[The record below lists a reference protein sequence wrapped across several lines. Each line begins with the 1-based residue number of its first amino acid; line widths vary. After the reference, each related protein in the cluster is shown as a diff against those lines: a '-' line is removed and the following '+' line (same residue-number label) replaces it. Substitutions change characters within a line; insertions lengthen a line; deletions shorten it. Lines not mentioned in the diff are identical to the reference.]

1 MMCVLTGIERWAV
14 KNLYL
19 PFCVAALL
27 ICGGNAVN
35 AEESLSLKSPDG
47 RFEVR
52 IQLGEDLSYSVLWSG
67 QTVVCP
73 SCVGMELAD
82 GTVLGKTPELAARTT
97 SSMHETIKA
106 PLYRFS
112 EFNTAYQEL
121 DLRMKDSYGVIF
133 RAYNEGVAY
142 RLYTQFDSNIEVKNE
157 RAEFNFPE
165 DWTAWIAYSTN
176 QKDPF
181 ATSFENLYATVPL
194 SKVNR
199 KTLAFTP
206 TTLDLGGGR
215 KLTLAESDLES
226 YPGMFLKATEG
237 RGFTGV
243 FAPVPVKLEADPSA
257 RQEKV
262 KEYGNVIART
272 QGKRTFPWRVI
283 LMTESDKELPVSKL
297 LYALA
302 SPSRIEDISW
312 IHAGKS
318 AWDWWSEWGVY
329 NVDFKVG
336 ANTQTYKYYIDF
348 AAKYGLEYMTL
359 DASWYHLQ
367 NGDMMKTTEWVDMPA
382 VAAYAKERGVGLVLW
397 TAFAVLDRQL
407 EEACKYY
414 SSLGIKGFKVDFL
427 ERDDQLAVEQAYRI
441 AETAARYHLILDY
454 HGFYKPTGLNRTWPN
469 VVNFEGVYG
478 LENAKWMDSD
488 VDMPKYDVTM
498 PFMRMMAGPVD
509 YTPGAM
515 RNAIRSNFK
524 SIYKEPM
531 SQGTRCH
538 QLAEYIVF
546 DAPFAM
552 LCDTPV
558 LYEQEPEYTRFLASI
573 PVEPDETQILSAELG
588 KYIVTARRK
597 GDVWFV
603 GGLTGWNVKQVDIPF
618 SFLKKGQVYQ
628 AVLYKDGVNA
638 ERRGADYTVD
648 RFMVNSADTRSVRM
662 SSGGGFALRLT
673 PVDCNE

>member
-1 MMCVLTGIERWAV
+1 MMCVLTGIERWTV
-14 KNLYL
+14 KNFYL
-19 PFCVAALL
+19 PFCAAALL

-52 IQLGEDLSYSVLWSG
+52 VQLGEDLSYSVLWSG
-67 QTVVCP
+67 QTVVSP
-73 SCVGMELAD
+73 SLIGMELAD
-82 GTVLGKTPELAARTT
+82 GTVLGKAPELAARTT
-97 SSMHETIKA
+97 TSMHETIKA

-121 DLRMKDSYGVIF
+121 DLRIKDNYGVIF

-142 RLYTQFDSNIEVKNE
+142 RIYTQFDSNIEIKNE

-181 ATSFENLYATVPL
+181 ATSFENLYATEPL

-302 SPSRIEDISW
+302 SPSRIEDTSW
-312 IHAGKS
+312 IRAGKS

-441 AETAARYHLILDY
+441 AETAAKYHLILDY

-515 RNAIRSNFK
+515 RNVIRSNFK

-558 LYEQEPEYTRFLASI
+558 LYEQESEYTRFLASI
-573 PVEPDETQILSAELG
+573 PVEPDETRILSAELG

-597 GDVWFV
+597 GDAWFV
-603 GGLTGWNVKQVDIPF
+603 GGLTGWNAKQVEIPF
-618 SFLKKGQVYQ
+618 SFLKKDQVYQ
-628 AVLYKDGVNA
+628 AVLYKDGVNS
-638 ERRGADYTVD
+638 ERRGADYAVD
-648 RFMVNSADTRSVRM
+648 RFMVNSTDKRTVRM

>member
-19 PFCVAALL
+19 PFCAAALL

-67 QTVVCP
+67 QTVVSP

-121 DLRMKDSYGVIF
+121 DLRMKDNYGVIF

>member
-1 MMCVLTGIERWAV
+1 MCVLTGIERWAV

-19 PFCVAALL
+19 PFCAAALL

-52 IQLGEDLSYSVLWSG
+52 IQLGEDISYSVLWSG
-67 QTVVCP
+67 QTVVSP

-121 DLRMKDSYGVIF
+121 DLRMKDNYGVIF

-628 AVLYKDGVNA
+628 AVLYKDGVNS

>member
-1 MMCVLTGIERWAV
+1 MCVLTGIERWAV
-14 KNLYL
+14 KNFYL
-19 PFCVAALL
+19 PFCAAALL

-52 IQLGEDLSYSVLWSG
+52 VQLGEDLSYSVLWSG
-67 QTVVCP
+67 QTVVSP
-73 SCVGMELAD
+73 SLIGMELAD
-82 GTVLGKTPELAARTT
+82 GTVLGKAPELTARTT
-97 SSMHETIKA
+97 SSMRETIKA

-121 DLRMKDSYGVIF
+121 DLRMKGNYGVIF

-142 RLYTQFDSNIEVKNE
+142 RIYTQFDSNIEIKNE

-165 DWTAWIAYSTN
+165 DWTVWIAYSTN

-181 ATSFENLYATVPL
+181 ATSFENLYATEPL

-302 SPSRIEDISW
+302 SPSRIEDTSW
-312 IHAGKS
+312 IRAGKS

-441 AETAARYHLILDY
+441 AETAAKYHLILDY

-558 LYEQEPEYTRFLASI
+558 LYEQESEYTRFLASI
-573 PVEPDETQILSAELG
+573 PVEPDETRILSAELG

-597 GDVWFV
+597 GDAWFV
-603 GGLTGWNVKQVDIPF
+603 GGLTGWNAKQVDIPF
-618 SFLKKGQVYQ
+618 SFLKKDQVYQ
-628 AVLYKDGVNA
+628 AVLYKDGVNS
-638 ERRGADYTVD
+638 ERRGADYAVD
-648 RFMVNSADTRSVRM
+648 RFMVHSTDKRTVRM

>member
-52 IQLGEDLSYSVLWSG
+52 IQLGEELSYSVLWSG
-67 QTVVCP
+67 QTVVSP

-603 GGLTGWNVKQVDIPF
+603 GGLTGWNAKQVEIPF

-628 AVLYKDGVNA
+628 AVLYKDGVNS
-638 ERRGADYTVD
+638 ERRGADYAVD
-648 RFMVNSADTRSVRM
+648 RFMVNSADKRTVRM

>member
-1 MMCVLTGIERWAV
+1 MCVLTGIERWAV

-52 IQLGEDLSYSVLWSG
+52 IQLGEDLSYSVLWSD
-67 QTVVCP
+67 QTVVSP

-82 GTVLGKTPELAARTT
+82 GTVLGKTPKLAARTT

-142 RLYTQFDSNIEVKNE
+142 RLYTQFDSNIEIKNE

-597 GDVWFV
+597 GNVWFV

-673 PVDCNE
+673 PIDCNE

>member
-1 MMCVLTGIERWAV
+1 
-14 KNLYL
+14 
-19 PFCVAALL
+19 
-27 ICGGNAVN
+27 
-35 AEESLSLKSPDG
+35 
-47 RFEVR
+47 
-52 IQLGEDLSYSVLWSG
+52 
-67 QTVVCP
+67 
-73 SCVGMELAD
+73 
-82 GTVLGKTPELAARTT
+82 TVLGKTPELAARTT

-142 RLYTQFDSNIEVKNE
+142 RLYTQFDSNIEIKNE
-157 RAEFNFPE
+157 CAEFNFPE

-302 SPSRIEDISW
+302 SPSRIADTSW

-597 GDVWFV
+597 GDAWFV
-603 GGLTGWNVKQVDIPF
+603 GGLTDWNVKQVDIPF

-628 AVLYKDGVNA
+628 AVLYKDGVNS

>member
-19 PFCVAALL
+19 PFCAAALL

-67 QTVVCP
+67 QTVVSP

-121 DLRMKDSYGVIF
+121 DLRMKDNYGVIF

-142 RLYTQFDSNIEVKNE
+142 RLYTQFDSNIEIKNE
-157 RAEFNFPE
+157 CAEFNFPE

-206 TTLDLGGGR
+206 TTLDLGDGR

>member
-14 KNLYL
+14 KNFYL
-19 PFCVAALL
+19 PFCAAALL

-52 IQLGEDLSYSVLWSG
+52 VQLGEDLSYSVLWSG
-67 QTVVCP
+67 QTVVSP
-73 SCVGMELAD
+73 SLIGMELAD
-82 GTVLGKTPELAARTT
+82 GTVLGKAPELAARTT
-97 SSMHETIKA
+97 TSMHETIKA

-121 DLRMKDSYGVIF
+121 DLRMKGNYGVIF

-142 RLYTQFDSNIEVKNE
+142 RIYTQFDSNIEIKNE

-165 DWTAWIAYSTN
+165 DWTVWIAYSTN

-181 ATSFENLYATVPL
+181 ATSFENLYATEPL

-302 SPSRIEDISW
+302 SPSRIEDTSW
-312 IHAGKS
+312 IRAGKS

-441 AETAARYHLILDY
+441 AETAAKYHLILDY

-558 LYEQEPEYTRFLASI
+558 LYEQESEYTRFLASI
-573 PVEPDETQILSAELG
+573 PVEPDETRILSAELG

-597 GDVWFV
+597 GDAWFV
-603 GGLTGWNVKQVDIPF
+603 GGLTGWNAKQVDIPF
-618 SFLKKGQVYQ
+618 SFLKKDQVYQ
-628 AVLYKDGVNA
+628 AVLYKDGVNS
-638 ERRGADYTVD
+638 ERRGADYAVD
-648 RFMVNSADTRSVRM
+648 RFMVHSTDKRTVRM

>member
-67 QTVVCP
+67 QTVVSP

-142 RLYTQFDSNIEVKNE
+142 RLYTQFDSNIEIKNE

-573 PVEPDETQILSAELG
+573 PVEPDETRILSAELG
-588 KYIVTARRK
+588 KYIVTVRRK

-603 GGLTGWNVKQVDIPF
+603 GGLTGWNAKQVEIPF

-628 AVLYKDGVNA
+628 AVLYKDGVNS
-638 ERRGADYTVD
+638 ERRGADYAVD
-648 RFMVNSADTRSVRM
+648 RFMVNSADKRTVRM

>member
-1 MMCVLTGIERWAV
+1 MMCVLTGIERWVV

-19 PFCVAALL
+19 PFCAAALL

-67 QTVVCP
+67 QTVVSP

-142 RLYTQFDSNIEVKNE
+142 RLYTQFDSNIEIKNE

-302 SPSRIEDISW
+302 SPSRIEDTSW
-312 IHAGKS
+312 IRAGKS

-628 AVLYKDGVNA
+628 AVLYKDGVNS
-638 ERRGADYTVD
+638 ERRGADYAVD
-648 RFMVNSADTRSVRM
+648 RFMVNSTDTRSVRM

>member
-67 QTVVCP
+67 QAVVCP

-121 DLRMKDSYGVIF
+121 DLRMKDNYGVIF

-181 ATSFENLYATVPL
+181 ATSFENLYATVSL

-638 ERRGADYTVD
+638 ERRGADYTVE

>member
-1 MMCVLTGIERWAV
+1 MMCVLTGIERWVV

-19 PFCVAALL
+19 PFCAAALL

-67 QTVVCP
+67 QTVVSP

-597 GDVWFV
+597 GDAWFV
-603 GGLTGWNVKQVDIPF
+603 GGLTGWNAKQVEIPF

-628 AVLYKDGVNA
+628 AVLYKDGVNS

>member
-14 KNLYL
+14 KNFYL
-19 PFCVAALL
+19 PFCAAALL

-52 IQLGEDLSYSVLWSG
+52 VQLGEDLSYSVLWSG
-67 QTVVCP
+67 QTVVTP
-73 SCVGMELAD
+73 SYIGMELAD
-82 GTVLGKTPELAARTT
+82 GTVLGKAPELAARTT
-97 SSMHETIKA
+97 SSMRETIKA
-106 PLYRFS
+106 PLYRFR

-121 DLRMKDSYGVIF
+121 DLRMKGNYGVIF

-142 RLYTQFDSNIEVKNE
+142 RIYTQFDSNIEIKNE

-165 DWTAWIAYSTN
+165 DWTVWIAYSTN

-181 ATSFENLYATVPL
+181 ATSFENLYATEPL

-237 RGFTGV
+237 TGFTGV

-257 RQEKV
+257 KQEKV

-283 LMTESDKELPVSKL
+283 LMTESDKELPASKL

-302 SPSRIEDISW
+302 SPSRIEDTSW
-312 IHAGKS
+312 IRAGKS
-318 AWDWWSEWGVY
+318 TWDWWNEWGVY

-348 AAKYGLEYMTL
+348 AARYGLEYMTL

-367 NGDMMKTTEWVDMPA
+367 NGNMMKTTEWVDMPA

-397 TAFAVLDRQL
+397 TTFSVLDHQL

-478 LENAKWMDSD
+478 LENTKWMDPD
-488 VDMPKYDVTM
+488 VDLPKYDVTM

-573 PVEPDETQILSAELG
+573 PVDPDETRILSAELG
-588 KYIVTARRK
+588 GHIVTARRK
-597 GDVWFV
+597 GDAWFV
-603 GGLTGWNVKQVDIPF
+603 GGLTGWNAKQVDIPF
-618 SFLKKGQVYQ
+618 SFLKKGQAYQ
-628 AVLYKDGVNA
+628 AILYKDGVNS
-638 ERRGADYTVD
+638 ERRGADYAVD

>member
-1 MMCVLTGIERWAV
+1 
-14 KNLYL
+14 
-19 PFCVAALL
+19 
-27 ICGGNAVN
+27 
-35 AEESLSLKSPDG
+35 
-47 RFEVR
+47 
-52 IQLGEDLSYSVLWSG
+52 
-67 QTVVCP
+67 
-73 SCVGMELAD
+73 
-82 GTVLGKTPELAARTT
+82 
-97 SSMHETIKA
+97 
-106 PLYRFS
+106 
-112 EFNTAYQEL
+112 
-121 DLRMKDSYGVIF
+121 
-133 RAYNEGVAY
+133 
-142 RLYTQFDSNIEVKNE
+142 
-157 RAEFNFPE
+157 
-165 DWTAWIAYSTN
+165 
-176 QKDPF
+176 
-181 ATSFENLYATVPL
+181 
-194 SKVNR
+194 
-199 KTLAFTP
+199 
-206 TTLDLGGGR
+206 
-215 KLTLAESDLES
+215 
-226 YPGMFLKATEG
+226 
-237 RGFTGV
+237 
-243 FAPVPVKLEADPSA
+243 
-257 RQEKV
+257 
-262 KEYGNVIART
+262 
-272 QGKRTFPWRVI
+272 
-283 LMTESDKELPVSKL
+283 MTESDKELPVSKL

-312 IHAGKS
+312 IHAGTS

-597 GDVWFV
+597 GNVWFV

-673 PVDCNE
+673 PIDCNE

>member
-19 PFCVAALL
+19 PFCAAALV

-67 QTVVCP
+67 QTVVSS

-121 DLRMKDSYGVIF
+121 DLRMKDNYGVIF

-498 PFMRMMAGPVD
+498 PFIRMMAGPVD

-597 GDVWFV
+597 GDAWFV
-603 GGLTGWNVKQVDIPF
+603 GGLTGWNAKQVEIPF

-648 RFMVNSADTRSVRM
+648 RFMVNSADKRTVRM

>member
-67 QTVVCP
+67 QTVVSS

-82 GTVLGKTPELAARTT
+82 GTVLGKTPKLAARTT

-142 RLYTQFDSNIEVKNE
+142 RLYTQFDSNIEIKNE

-628 AVLYKDGVNA
+628 AVLYKDGVNS

-673 PVDCNE
+673 LVDCNE

>member
-1 MMCVLTGIERWAV
+1 MMCVLTGIERWTV

-19 PFCVAALL
+19 PFCAAALL

-67 QTVVCP
+67 QTVVSP

-142 RLYTQFDSNIEVKNE
+142 RLYTQFDSNIEIKNE

-618 SFLKKGQVYQ
+618 SFLTKGQVYQ

>member
-1 MMCVLTGIERWAV
+1 
-14 KNLYL
+14 
-19 PFCVAALL
+19 
-27 ICGGNAVN
+27 
-35 AEESLSLKSPDG
+35 
-47 RFEVR
+47 
-52 IQLGEDLSYSVLWSG
+52 
-67 QTVVCP
+67 
-73 SCVGMELAD
+73 
-82 GTVLGKTPELAARTT
+82 
-97 SSMHETIKA
+97 
-106 PLYRFS
+106 
-112 EFNTAYQEL
+112 
-121 DLRMKDSYGVIF
+121 
-133 RAYNEGVAY
+133 
-142 RLYTQFDSNIEVKNE
+142 
-157 RAEFNFPE
+157 
-165 DWTAWIAYSTN
+165 
-176 QKDPF
+176 
-181 ATSFENLYATVPL
+181 
-194 SKVNR
+194 
-199 KTLAFTP
+199 
-206 TTLDLGGGR
+206 
-215 KLTLAESDLES
+215 
-226 YPGMFLKATEG
+226 
-237 RGFTGV
+237 
-243 FAPVPVKLEADPSA
+243 
-257 RQEKV
+257 
-262 KEYGNVIART
+262 
-272 QGKRTFPWRVI
+272 
-283 LMTESDKELPVSKL
+283 
-297 LYALA
+297 
-302 SPSRIEDISW
+302 
-312 IHAGKS
+312 
-318 AWDWWSEWGVY
+318 
-329 NVDFKVG
+329 
-336 ANTQTYKYYIDF
+336 
-348 AAKYGLEYMTL
+348 
-359 DASWYHLQ
+359 
-367 NGDMMKTTEWVDMPA
+367 
-382 VAAYAKERGVGLVLW
+382 
-397 TAFAVLDRQL
+397 
-407 EEACKYY
+407 
-414 SSLGIKGFKVDFL
+414 
-427 ERDDQLAVEQAYRI
+427 EQAYRI

-498 PFMRMMAGPVD
+498 PSMRMMAGSVD

>member
-19 PFCVAALL
+19 PFCVAAFL

-67 QTVVCP
+67 QTVVSP

-121 DLRMKDSYGVIF
+121 DLRMKDNYGVIF

-558 LYEQEPEYTRFLASI
+558 LYEQEPEYTRFLVSI

>member
-1 MMCVLTGIERWAV
+1 MCVLTGIERWAV

-19 PFCVAALL
+19 PFCVAAFL

-67 QTVVCP
+67 QTVVSP

-82 GTVLGKTPELAARTT
+82 GTVLGKTPKLAARTT

-121 DLRMKDSYGVIF
+121 DLRMKDNYGVIF

-573 PVEPDETQILSAELG
+573 PVEPDETRILSAELG

>member
-52 IQLGEDLSYSVLWSG
+52 IQLGEDLSYSVLWSD
-67 QTVVCP
+67 QTVVSP

-82 GTVLGKTPELAARTT
+82 GTVLGKTPKLAARTT

-142 RLYTQFDSNIEVKNE
+142 RLYTQFDSNIEIKNE

-597 GDVWFV
+597 GNVWFV

>member
-19 PFCVAALL
+19 PFCAAALL

-67 QTVVCP
+67 QTVVSP

-142 RLYTQFDSNIEVKNE
+142 RLYTQFDSNIEIKNE

-302 SPSRIEDISW
+302 SPSRIADTSW
-312 IHAGKS
+312 IRAGKS

-603 GGLTGWNVKQVDIPF
+603 GGLTGWNVKQVEIPF

-628 AVLYKDGVNA
+628 AVLYKDGVNS
-638 ERRGADYTVD
+638 ERRGADYAVD
-648 RFMVNSADTRSVRM
+648 RFMVNSTDTRSVRM

>member
-1 MMCVLTGIERWAV
+1 MCVLTGIERWAV

-19 PFCVAALL
+19 PFCAAALL

-67 QTVVCP
+67 QTVVSP

-121 DLRMKDSYGVIF
+121 DLRMKDNYGVIF

-302 SPSRIEDISW
+302 SPSRIADTSW

-628 AVLYKDGVNA
+628 AVLYKDGVNS